1 MAKDPAVLFYTSDF
15 ISGTITMTDEQRG
28 KYIMLLCIQHQKGYL
43 TEKDMLN
50 ISGVYD
56 ADIWEKFVKEG
67 DVYYNVRMREES
79 EKRAKYTESRRS
91 NRLKG
96 DNENVCIYLMIDN
109 ISNHIKIGSSNNPE
123 RRLQEIRS
131 QLNNS
136 QIDLIAFTKP
146 TSQKIES
153 EIHAKYKLKNV
164 GFEWFDLSEDDILN
178 IIKSYDMINHM
189 ISHMEN
195 ENENIEI
202 NKEGVKGEKTEPIS
216 TTVEQSLSNRSVYPF
231 DDFWNDYEKKVGDK
245 EKIRRKY
252 DKLPDK
258 VRLAIKEHIP
268 KYKAAQ
274 PEKQFRKNP
283 ETYLNN
289 KGWND
294 EIIAKVQIKTNYVEP
309 YTNDKW
315 KD

>member
-15 ISGTITMTDEQRG
+15 ISGTITMSNEQRG
-28 KYIMLLCIQHQKGYL
+28 KYILLLCVQHQKGYL

-79 EKRAKYTESRRS
+79 EKRAKYTESRRG

-189 ISHMEN
+189 IPHMEN
-195 ENENIEI
+195 ENINEII
-202 NKEGVKGEKTEPIS
+202 NKGGVKFKSPNVAEITAYCKERGNK
-216 TTVEQSLSNRSVYPF
+216 VDANKFY
-231 DDFWNDYEKKVGDK
+231 DFYESKGWYIGKNKMKDW
-245 EKIRRKY
+245 
-252 DKLPDK
+252 
-258 VRLAIKEHIP
+258 
-268 KYKAAQ
+268 KAAVRTW
-274 PEKQFRKNP
+274 EKSSTEQVNKQVTEQVRKP
-283 ETYLNN
+283 
-289 KGWND
+289 K
-294 EIIAKVQIKTNYVEP
+294 IMI
-309 YTNDKW
+309 
-315 KD
+315 